1 MSKHDFYRLD
11 VRAFDALDLFG
22 VEPVELMSFLYI
34 FFVEVLRI
42 VVTESAC
49 EELGAFLA
57 LLLACAFVMLTSL
70 IHDLVLLFL
79 LIRLDL
85 FLWFFLS

>member
-1 MSKHDFYRLD
+1 MINHDSYRLYM
-11 VRAFDALDLFG
+11 RAFDALDLFC
-22 VEPVELMSFLYI
+22 VEPVELMCFLDI
-34 FFVEVLRI
+34 FFVEVLGI
-42 VVTESAC
+42 VVTEPAC
-49 EELGAFLA
+49 EELGALLA

-70 IHDLVLLFL
+70 IHDLVLLYL